1 MDRIFAKYSDFLL
14 ILTAFFWGSTF
25 ILMKKAIEDLP
36 TFSFL
41 FARFFL
47 AFLLMLLIFYK
58 KITLKKEDIL
68 AACILGFLNFIAYA
82 AQTYSLNFVPSNIV
96 AFITALFV
104 VFTPIFSFLLFKRNI
119 KIYSIIGV
127 IIAVIGLYLLTLS
140 GKLIFNVYEIYPLL
154 CAIFFGMHVSVTDV
168 FSKKYNIYTLV
179 TFQFLVVAIL
189 SLLFVPFESHKIKIT
204 PLVIFALFIT
214 SFFATVFAFFV
225 QTYAQKYTSP
235 TKTAIIFALEPVT
248 AAFFGIMY
256 GEKLTLF
263 QISGGFLVIFAT
275 IISEIGDKI
284 IKLFNPKNY

>member
-1 MDRIFAKYSDFLL
+1 MDRIFKKYSDVLL
-14 ILTAFFWGSTF
+14 ILTAIFWGSTF

-58 KITLKKEDIL
+58 KISFQKEDII
-68 AACILGFLNFIAYA
+68 AATILGSINFVAYA
-82 AQTYSLNFVPSNIV
+82 TQTYSLNYVPSNIV

-104 VFTPIFSFLLFKRNI
+104 VFTPMFSYILFKRKI
-119 KIYSIIGV
+119 KTNSIIGV
-127 IIAVIGLYLLTLS
+127 FIAVIGLYLLTLS
-140 GKLIFNVYEIYPLL
+140 GKLVFNVYEIYPLL
-154 CAIFFGMHVSVTDV
+154 CAIFCGLHVSVTDA

-179 TFQFLVVAIL
+179 TFQFLMVALL
-189 SLLFVPFESHKIKIT
+189 SILFVPFESHNIRIT
-204 PLVIFALFIT
+204 PVVIFALFIT

-248 AAFFGIMY
+248 AALFGIIY
-256 GEKLTLF
+256 GERLTFL
-263 QISGGFLVIFAT
+263 QIIGGLLVITAT

-284 IKLFNPKNY
+284 IKFFSPKN